1 MMSDQRTSKM
11 LRATTHSQQ
20 WSERK
25 QQRKQEREYGLQ
37 KMNEFLFLKNEKA
50 RLEKEKQLEHE
61 N

>member
-1 MMSDQRTSKM
+1 MISDQRTTKL

-37 KMNEFLFLKNEKA
+37 KMNEFLFLKNEQA
-50 RLEKEKQLEHE
+50 RLDKERQLE
-61 N
+61 